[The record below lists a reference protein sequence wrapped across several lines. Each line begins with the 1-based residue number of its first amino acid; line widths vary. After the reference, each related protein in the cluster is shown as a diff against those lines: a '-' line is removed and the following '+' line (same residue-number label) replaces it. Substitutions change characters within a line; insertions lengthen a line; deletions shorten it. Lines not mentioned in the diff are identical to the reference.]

1 MRQASPS
8 IIRVVRQACRNMAC
22 MMDQDEIQEEIR
34 IAQDQGDEVRENAW
48 LDILS
53 EMKQGTW

>member
-1 MRQASPS
+1 
-8 IIRVVRQACRNMAC
+8 